1 MSSPNSRTGQ
11 SKPTVPALAVGPPRV
26 DGASCEAVITEVA
39 PPTPLPQWRVVADE
53 IEDDILNGRL
63 SAGDKLSTEASIA
76 ARHGVAR
83 QTVRTAIAALSRRG
97 LVRCT
102 PGIGAFIASPRITYS
117 LASDAR
123 FYENV
128 LRAGRRP
135 GSRTVSIRQT
145 TAPHEMA
152 TWLGVARRTLVREI
166 EHIGTASGVPICR
179 SISWFPEDRCWRLP
193 ELFERTGSFSE
204 AFRLIGIARTHRKTA
219 RITVCTAGEKDITHL
234 GVAPGASMLVIDAL
248 YVDDRGEPVQ
258 ATHATFPSELVEIV
272 VGS

>member
-1 MSSPNSRTGQ
+1 MAIAETKLAPAPASP
-11 SKPTVPALAVGPPRV
+11 AVG
-26 DGASCEAVITEVA
+26 GA
-39 PPTPLPQWRVVADE
+39 TPHGSLPHWRIVADE
-53 IEDDILNGRL
+53 IEDDILHGRL
-63 SAGDKLSTEASIA
+63 TAGDKLTTEASIA

-83 QTVRTAIAALSRRG
+83 QTVRTAIAALARKG

-102 PGIGAFIASPRITYS
+102 PSIGAFVASPKITYS

-128 LRAGRRP
+128 LRAGRNP

-152 TWLGVARRTLVREI
+152 TWLGLARRTLVREI

-179 SISWFPEDRCWRLP
+179 STSWFPADRCRRLP

-204 AFRLIGIARTHRKTA
+204 AFRLIGIPRTHRKTA
-219 RITVCTAGEKDITHL
+219 RVSVRTACARDVEHL
-234 GVAPGASMLVIDAL
+234 GVASGASMLVIDAL
-248 YVDDRGEPVQ
+248 YVDDNGEPVQ
-258 ATHATFPSELVEIV
+258 AAHALFPSEFVEIV
-272 VGS
+272 VGT